1 MKPFRNA
8 ATWKGLEPTL
18 GWMIRRQ
25 TQKQPDTEALVVDG
39 KRYTYAQLTDRL
51 NRLSNALAGMDI
63 RKGDKIGLLL
73 YNGNEFAE
81 SVFAAAKQGA
91 VIVPLNYRLK
101 ENELAYIIDHSD
113 CKALIFDTDFDPL
126 ISALKP
132 RLTQVNHHLAVG
144 KRSAN
149 GLTYENILAMSPP
162 TEPDVPVLE
171 TDLASIIYTA
181 GTTGLP
187 KGAMLSHRNHLWSC
201 LNSMLREG
209 NPAKERNVIVPI
221 PLFHVAGFQRFLIT
235 LFLGGKNVMSRTFDP
250 EVFLNTIEREKITA
264 TLMVPTQITMLTR
277 VSDLDRF
284 DRSSVGPFQFGAAPS
299 GLKMLRDIA
308 TVFPN
313 SDPQHCY
320 GITETTATASYLPG
334 AEFAKKMGSIG
345 KKGRGYINIE
355 VRVLNEKLND
365 VAPREVGEII
375 IRGPNVMMGYYKN
388 PQATADAFYEGGW
401 YKTGDM
407 GQYDEDGYLYIVD
420 RKKDMIISGGE
431 NIYCPEVESI
441 LSLHPNISAAAVIG
455 YPDDLW
461 GEVVRAI
468 VVPEPNTGITEQ
480 GIIDYC
486 KDRMAKFKVPKSVV
500 FVDALPTNAAGKVL
514 KTLLRELYGKPQQQ
528 NVSGSG

>member
-1 MKPFRNA
+1 MKPLSNA

-25 TQKQPDTEALVVDG
+25 TAKRPDTEALVVDG
-39 KRYTYAQLTDRL
+39 KRYTYAQLTNRL
-51 NRLSNALAGMDI
+51 NRLSNALAGMGVCQ
-63 RKGDKIGLLL
+63 GDKVGLLL
-73 YNGNEFAE
+73 YNGNEFVE
-81 SVFAAAKQGA
+81 GVFAAAKQGA
-91 VIVPLNYRLK
+91 AVVPLNYRLK

-113 CKALIFDTDFDPL
+113 CSILIFDSEFDPL
-126 ISALKP
+126 MAKLKSG
-132 RLTQVNHHLAVG
+132 LAQVNQYIAVG
-144 KRSAN
+144 KETVN
-149 GLTYENILAMSPP
+149 GLSYEKLLAASHPA
-162 TEPDVPVLE
+162 EPDIQVQE
-171 TDLASIIYTA
+171 TDLASLIYTA

-235 LFLGGKNVMSRTFDP
+235 LFLGGKNVLSRSFDP
-250 EVFLNTIEREKITA
+250 EAFLKTIEAEQISA

-277 VSDLDRF
+277 VPDINRF

-299 GLKMLRDIA
+299 GMKMLRDIA
-308 TVFPN
+308 MVFPN

-334 AEFAKKMGSIG
+334 AEFAKKMGSVG
-345 KKGRGYINIE
+345 KKGHGYINIE
-355 VRVLNEKLND
+355 VRVLNESQDD
-365 VAPREVGEII
+365 VKPGEVGEII

-388 PQATADAFYEGGW
+388 PEATADAFYEGGW

-407 GQYDEDGYLYIVD
+407 GVYDDDGYLYIVD

-441 LSLHPNISAAAVIG
+441 LSLHPKIAAAAVIG
-455 YPDDLW
+455 YPDELW
-461 GEVVRAI
+461 GEVARAI
-468 VVPEPNTGITEQ
+468 VVPEPASGVSAQE
-480 GIIDYC
+480 IIDYC
-486 KDRMAKFKVPKSVV
+486 RERMAKYKVPKSVV

-514 KTLLRELYGKPQQQ
+514 KTVLRELYGKPQAQAL
-528 NVSGSG
+528 SS